1 MFMTPKSQQALLS
14 PSGPQHLRRDSVTS
28 EQTAK
33 PVNTKMLQIKNLLNP
48 MNTSRET
55 NAPASLAST
64 PAYTVNDFTPTTT
77 PGPETP
83 LTPASARRQKTGKD
97 HVTSAKRAAPKGVV
111 NYKSYGCNSS
121 TVCADPAL
129 RTEIINQHANFKLAA
144 EGNGLISDYP
154 KHIPYASGKK
164 DFYDKTG
171 REAFE
176 CLSHCFSLPTPNG
189 ISSLTHDSL
198 PVHLCCS
205 ERPDSEGSQR
215 HVGLSSRSR
224 AHNAFLQSLRLWQGM
239 STLCIVLPLA
249 DDLHRPPQRKPSRPT
264 QAWRTSFTASLAV
277 PYRLKATGHPSHVRG
292 HSA

>member
-1 MFMTPKSQQALLS
+1 MFLIPRSQQALL
-14 PSGPQHLRRDSVTS
+14 PSFNPQHFRRDSVTS

-48 MNTSRET
+48 INTSREA
-55 NAPASLAST
+55 NATASPAST

-77 PGPETP
+77 PGPDTP
-83 LTPASARRQKTGKD
+83 LTPASTRRQKNGKD
-97 HVTSAKRAAPKGVV
+97 HATSAKRAAPRGVV
-111 NYKSYGCNSS
+111 NYKSYGCNSN

-144 EGNGLISDYP
+144 EGDGLISDYP

-176 CLSHCFSLPTPNG
+176 CLSPCCSLPIPNG
-189 ISSLTHDSL
+189 TSSLTLDSL
-198 PVHLCCS
+198 PVHLRCS

-224 AHNAFLQSLRLWQGM
+224 AHYAFLQGFRLWQGM
-239 STLCIVLPLA
+239 STLCILP
-249 DDLHRPPQRKPSRPT
+249 DH
-264 QAWRTSFTASLAV
+264 
-277 PYRLKATGHPSHVRG
+277 SH
-292 HSA
+292 

>member
-1 MFMTPKSQQALLS
+1 MSLTPKSQQALLS
-14 PSGPQHLRRDSVTS
+14 PFGPQHLRRDSVTS

-48 MNTSRET
+48 MNTSRKT

-64 PAYTVNDFTPTTT
+64 PAYTVNDFTPTPT

-83 LTPASARRQKTGKD
+83 LTPASTRRQKTGKD
-97 HVTSAKRAAPKGVV
+97 HATSAKRAAPKGVV
-111 NYKSYGCNSS
+111 NYKSYGCNSN

-129 RTEIINQHANFKLAA
+129 RSEIINQHANFKLEA

-176 CLSHCFSLPTPNG
+176 CLSPYFSLPFPNG
-189 ISSLTHDSL
+189 TSTLTHDSL
-198 PVHLCCS
+198 PVHLRRP
-205 ERPDSEGSQR
+205 ERSDSEGPQC
-215 HVGLSSRSR
+215 HVGLSSWSC
-224 AHNAFLQSLRLWQGM
+224 AHYAFLQGFRLWQGM
-239 STLCIVLPLA
+239 STLCIVL
-249 DDLHRPPQRKPSRPT
+249 H
-264 QAWRTSFTASLAV
+264 
-277 PYRLKATGHPSHVRG
+277 
-292 HSA
+292 HSC

>member
-1 MFMTPKSQQALLS
+1 MSLTPKSQQALLS
-14 PSGPQHLRRDSVTS
+14 PFGPQHLRRDSVTS

-48 MNTSRET
+48 MNTSRKT

-64 PAYTVNDFTPTTT
+64 PAYTVNDFTPTPT

-83 LTPASARRQKTGKD
+83 LTPASTRRQKTGKD
-97 HVTSAKRAAPKGVV
+97 HATSAKRAAPKGVV
-111 NYKSYGCNSS
+111 NYKSYGCNSN

-129 RTEIINQHANFKLAA
+129 RSEIINQHANFKLEA

-176 CLSHCFSLPTPNG
+176 CLLPFISLPSPNET
-189 ISSLTHDSL
+189 SSLTHDSL
-198 PVHLCCS
+198 PVYLRCS
-205 ERPDSEGSQR
+205 ERPDSEGSQC
-215 HVGLSSRSR
+215 HVGLPDRAR
-224 AHNAFLQSLRLWQGM
+224 AHNTLLQSLRLRQGM
-239 STLCIVLPLA
+239 STFCIIP
-249 DDLHRPPQRKPSRPT
+249 HH
-264 QAWRTSFTASLAV
+264 
-277 PYRLKATGHPSHVRG
+277 YR
-292 HSA
+292 